1 MIARHQR
8 ECMQRFIERLVA
20 VCLTSAL
27 GQLALVPNAS
37 ADARSAGQGNPLD
50 SLPKLEPTPAPT
62 VTVDIQPQVQDP
74 AMQRLLA
81 SRIVPSRFQIAGVES
96 IPFELVAA
104 EFAPMTNRQVTV
116 AELLQA
122 ANKVTQ
128 IYQERGYPLSFAFV
142 PAQSFKDNVVVVN
155 VVEGYVSTVKIAGN
169 PGASEDRLRSI
180 AEQLKEDRPLSRDTF
195 DRITGILSLQPG
207 MRIKATVRPP
217 ENTDGASE
225 MTLDVSR
232 KPLTTSFAV
241 DTATSNLRG
250 IFSVTENG
258 LTPLGE
264 QITVSTI
271 APRGPSREEYV
282 GLNYVQPIRWQGM
295 LLQVTMSDYKGEPE
309 NQGLVAQQL
318 QARYQTKTQR
328 VSAALSYPLILKPSR
343 NLTLSGG
350 IYAVKNSARYTLDV
364 AAPAPSIEL
373 SSDIRALSLE
383 LVSSEVSDRS
393 STQWSLGVYQGFDSL
408 GARQINGNIDL
419 DFFRIKGSF
428 THSRQFDGGY
438 GIALSGMGQYSN
450 SILPLSEQVGFGAK
464 LYGLAYPVG
473 EIAGDKGW
481 GVSLEFNRAF
491 PYDGSYVKRIQP
503 YVLADAAKVYV
514 NAGRLTH
521 SEISSVGTGV
531 RFSDLRHYSL
541 DLSIA
546 QPVGEIPINAN
557 KRSPRLN
564 LAYSYQLD

>member
-1 MIARHQR
+1 
-8 ECMQRFIERLVA
+8 MQRFIERLVA

-27 GQLALVPNAS
+27 GQLALMPHVSA

-50 SLPKLEPTPAPT
+50 NLPKLDPSPAPT
-62 VTVDIQPQVQDP
+62 VTVDIQPQALDP
-74 AMQRLLA
+74 AMQRLLM
-81 SRIVPSRFQIAGVES
+81 SRIVPSRFKIAGVES

-104 EFAPMTNRQVTV
+104 EFSPLTNREVTV

-128 IYQERGYPLSFAFV
+128 IYQAKGYPLSFAFV
-142 PAQSFKDNVVVVN
+142 PAQSFKDNIVEIN
-155 VVEGYVSTVKIAGN
+155 VVEGYVSSVKIEGN
-169 PGASEDRLRSI
+169 PGASEERLRNI
-180 AEQLKEDRPLSRDTF
+180 AEQLKADRPLSRATF
-195 DRITGILSLQPG
+195 DRITSVLSLQPG

-232 KPLTTSFAV
+232 KPVTTSFAV
-241 DTATSNLRG
+241 DTATSSLRG

-264 QITVSTI
+264 QVTLSTI

-282 GLNYVQPIRWQGM
+282 GLNYIQPIRWQGM
-295 LLQVTMSDYKGEPE
+295 LLQVTLSDYKGEPE
-309 NQGLVAQQL
+309 NQALTAQQL
-318 QARYQTKTQR
+318 QSRYQTKTQR
-328 VSAALSYPLILKPSR
+328 VSANLSYPLILKPTRS
-343 NLTLSGG
+343 LTLSGG
-350 IYAVKNSARYTLDV
+350 IYAVKNSSRYTLDV
-364 AAPAPSIEL
+364 PAPAPSIEF

-383 LVSSEVSDRS
+383 LTSTEVSDRS
-393 STQWSLGVYQGFDSL
+393 STQWSLGVYQGFDSM
-408 GARQINGNIDL
+408 GARQVNGNIDL
-419 DFFRIKGSF
+419 DFLRIKGSF
-428 THSRQFDGGY
+428 TQSNQFANGY
-438 GIALSGMGQYSN
+438 GITVSGMGQYSSN
-450 SILPLSEQVGFGAK
+450 ILPLSEQVSFGAK

-481 GVSLEFNRAF
+481 GASLEFNKAF

-521 SEISSVGTGV
+521 SEIASVGTGV
-531 RFSDLRHYSL
+531 RFTDLRHYSL

-546 QPVGEIPINAN
+546 QPVGEIPINAS
-557 KRSPRLN
+557 KRAPRFN
-564 LAYSYQLD
+564 LGYSYQLD

>member
-1 MIARHQR
+1 
-8 ECMQRFIERLVA
+8 MQRFIERLVA

-27 GQLALVPNAS
+27 GQMALMPHAS

-50 SLPKLEPTPAPT
+50 NLPKLEPSPAPA
-62 VTVDIQPQVQDP
+62 VTVDIQPQALDP

-81 SRIVPSRFQIAGVES
+81 SRIVPSRFKIAGVES

-104 EFAPMTNRQVTV
+104 EFAPLTNREVTV

-128 IYQERGYPLSFAFV
+128 IYQAKGYPLSFAFV
-142 PAQSFKDNVVVVN
+142 PAQTFQDNIVEIN
-155 VVEGYVSTVKIAGN
+155 VVEGYVSTVKIEGN
-169 PGASEDRLRSI
+169 PGASEERLRNI

-195 DRITGILSLQPG
+195 DRITTILSLQPV
-207 MRIKATVRPP
+207 KPP

-232 KPLTTSFAV
+232 KPITTAFAV
-241 DTATSNLRG
+241 DTATSSLRG

-264 QITVSTI
+264 QVTVSAI

-282 GLNYVQPIRWQGM
+282 GVNYIQPIRYQGM
-295 LLQVTMSDYKGEPE
+295 LLQVTLSDYKGEPE
-309 NQGLVAQQL
+309 NQSLPAQQL
-318 QARYQTKTQR
+318 QSRYQTKTQR
-328 VSAALSYPLILKPSR
+328 VSASLSYPLILKPTRS
-343 NLTLSGG
+343 LTLSGG
-350 IYAVKNSARYTLDV
+350 IYAVKNSSRYSLNV
-364 AAPAPSIEL
+364 AAPAPTIEF

-383 LVSSEVSDRS
+383 LSSNEVSDRS
-393 STQWSLGVYQGFDSL
+393 SMQWSLGVYQGLDSL

-419 DFFRIKGSF
+419 DFLRVKGSF
-428 THSRQFDGGY
+428 TRTNTFDGGY
-438 GIALSGMGQYSN
+438 GIAVSGMGQYSSN
-450 SILPLSEQVGFGAK
+450 ILPLSEQVSFGAK

-491 PYDGSYVKRIQP
+491 PYDGNYVKRIQP
-503 YVLADAAKVYV
+503 YLMADAAKVYV
-514 NAGRLTH
+514 NAGRLSH
-521 SEISSVGTGV
+521 SEISSVGAGV

-546 QPVGEIPINAN
+546 QPVGEIPINAS
-557 KRSPRLN
+557 KRAPRLN
-564 LAYSYQLD
+564 LGYSYQLD

>member
-1 MIARHQR
+1 
-8 ECMQRFIERLVA
+8 MQRFIERLVA

-27 GQLALVPNAS
+27 GQMALMPHAS

-50 SLPKLEPTPAPT
+50 SLPKLEPSPAPA
-62 VTVDIQPQVQDP
+62 VTVDIQPQALDP

-81 SRIVPSRFQIAGVES
+81 SRIVPSRFKIAGVES

-104 EFAPMTNRQVTV
+104 EFAPLTNREVTV

-128 IYQERGYPLSFAFV
+128 IYQAKGYPLSFAFV
-142 PAQSFKDNVVVVN
+142 PAQTFQDNIVEIN
-155 VVEGYVSTVKIAGN
+155 VVEGYVSTVKIEGN
-169 PGASEDRLRSI
+169 PGASEERLRSI
-180 AEQLKEDRPLSRDTF
+180 AEQLKEDRPLSRNTF
-195 DRITGILSLQPG
+195 DRITTILSLQPG
-207 MRIKATVRPP
+207 MRIKATVKPP

-232 KPLTTSFAV
+232 KPITTAFAV
-241 DTATSNLRG
+241 DTATSSLRG

-264 QITVSTI
+264 QVTVSAI

-282 GLNYVQPIRWQGM
+282 GVNYIQPIRYQGM
-295 LLQVTMSDYKGEPE
+295 LLQVTLSDYKGEPE
-309 NQGLVAQQL
+309 NQLLPAQQL
-318 QARYQTKTQR
+318 QSRYQTKTQR
-328 VSAALSYPLILKPSR
+328 VSASLSYPLILKPTRS
-343 NLTLSGG
+343 LTLSGG
-350 IYAVKNSARYTLDV
+350 IYAVKNSSRYSLNV
-364 AAPAPSIEL
+364 AAPAPTIEF

-383 LVSSEVSDRS
+383 LSSNEVSDRS
-393 STQWSLGVYQGFDSL
+393 SMQWSLGAYQGLDSL

-419 DFFRIKGSF
+419 DFLRVKGSF
-428 THSRQFDGGY
+428 TRTNTFDGGY
-438 GIALSGMGQYSN
+438 GITVSGMGQYSSN
-450 SILPLSEQVGFGAK
+450 ILPLSEQISFGAK

-491 PYDGSYVKRIQP
+491 PYDGNYVKRIQP
-503 YVLADAAKVYV
+503 YLMADAAKVYV
-514 NAGRLTH
+514 NAGRLSH
-521 SEISSVGTGV
+521 SEISSVGAGV

-546 QPVGEIPINAN
+546 QPVGEIPINAS
-557 KRSPRLN
+557 KRAPRLN
-564 LAYSYQLD
+564 LGYSYQLD

>member
-1 MIARHQR
+1 
-8 ECMQRFIERLVA
+8 MQRFIERLVA

-27 GQLALVPNAS
+27 GQMALMPHAS

-50 SLPKLEPTPAPT
+50 NLPKLEPSPAPA
-62 VTVDIQPQVQDP
+62 VTVDIQPQALDP

-81 SRIVPSRFQIAGVES
+81 SRIVPSRFKIAGVES

-104 EFAPMTNRQVTV
+104 EFAPLTNREVTV

-128 IYQERGYPLSFAFV
+128 IYQAKGYPLSFAFV
-142 PAQSFKDNVVVVN
+142 PAQTFQDNIVEIN
-155 VVEGYVSTVKIAGN
+155 VVEGYVSTVKIEGN
-169 PGASEDRLRSI
+169 PGASEERLRNI

-195 DRITGILSLQPG
+195 DRITTILSLQPG
-207 MRIKATVRPP
+207 MRIKATVKPP

-232 KPLTTSFAV
+232 KPITTAFAV
-241 DTATSNLRG
+241 DTATSSLRG

-264 QITVSTI
+264 QVTVSAI

-282 GLNYVQPIRWQGM
+282 GVNYIQPIRYQGM
-295 LLQVTMSDYKGEPE
+295 LLQVTLSDYKGEPE
-309 NQGLVAQQL
+309 NQSLPAQQL
-318 QARYQTKTQR
+318 QSRYQTKTQR
-328 VSAALSYPLILKPSR
+328 VSASLSYPLILKPTRS
-343 NLTLSGG
+343 LTLSGG
-350 IYAVKNSARYTLDV
+350 IYAGKNSSRYSLNV
-364 AAPAPSIEL
+364 AAPAPTIEF

-383 LVSSEVSDRS
+383 LSSNEVSDRS
-393 STQWSLGVYQGFDSL
+393 SMQWSLGVYQGLDSL

-419 DFFRIKGSF
+419 DFLRVKGSF
-428 THSRQFDGGY
+428 TRTNTFDGGY
-438 GIALSGMGQYSN
+438 GIAVSGMGQYSSN
-450 SILPLSEQVGFGAK
+450 ILPLSEQVSFGAK

-491 PYDGSYVKRIQP
+491 PYDGNYVKRIQP
-503 YVLADAAKVYV
+503 YLMADAAKVYV
-514 NAGRLTH
+514 NAGRLSH
-521 SEISSVGTGV
+521 SEISSVGAGV

-546 QPVGEIPINAN
+546 QPVGEIPINAS
-557 KRSPRLN
+557 KRAPRLN
-564 LAYSYQLD
+564 LGYSYQLD

>member
-1 MIARHQR
+1 
-8 ECMQRFIERLVA
+8 MQRFIERLVA

-27 GQLALVPNAS
+27 GQMALMPHAS

-50 SLPKLEPTPAPT
+50 NLPKLEPSPAPA
-62 VTVDIQPQVQDP
+62 VTVDIQPQALDP

-81 SRIVPSRFQIAGVES
+81 SRIVPSRFKIAGVES

-104 EFAPMTNRQVTV
+104 EFAPLTNREVTV

-128 IYQERGYPLSFAFV
+128 IYQAKGYPLSFAFV
-142 PAQSFKDNVVVVN
+142 PAQTFKDNIVEIN
-155 VVEGYVSTVKIAGN
+155 VVEGYVSAVKIQGN
-169 PGASEDRLRSI
+169 PGASEERLRNI

-195 DRITGILSLQPG
+195 DRITTILSLQPG
-207 MRIKATVRPP
+207 MRIKATVKPP

-225 MTLDVSR
+225 MTLEVSR
-232 KPLTTSFAV
+232 KPITTAFAV
-241 DTATSNLRG
+241 DTATSSLRG

-264 QITVSTI
+264 QVTVSTI

-282 GLNYVQPIRWQGM
+282 GVNYIQPIRYQGM
-295 LLQVTMSDYKGEPE
+295 LLQVTLSDYKGEPE
-309 NQGLVAQQL
+309 NQSLPAQQL
-318 QARYQTKTQR
+318 QSRYQTKTQR
-328 VSAALSYPLILKPSR
+328 VSASLSYPLILKPTHS
-343 NLTLSGG
+343 LTLSGG
-350 IYAVKNSARYTLDV
+350 IYAVKNSSRYSLNV
-364 AAPAPSIEL
+364 AAPAPTIEF

-383 LVSSEVSDRS
+383 LSSTEVSDRS
-393 STQWSLGVYQGFDSL
+393 SMQWSLGVYQGLDSL

-419 DFFRIKGSF
+419 DFLRVKGSF
-428 THSRQFDGGY
+428 TRTNTFDGGY
-438 GIALSGMGQYSN
+438 GITVSGMGQYSSN
-450 SILPLSEQVGFGAK
+450 ILPLSEQISFGAK

-491 PYDGSYVKRIQP
+491 PYDGNYVKRIQP
-503 YVLADAAKVYV
+503 YLMADAAKVYV
-514 NAGRLTH
+514 NAGRLSH
-521 SEISSVGTGV
+521 SEIASVGAGV
-531 RFSDLRHYSL
+531 RFTDQRHYSL

-546 QPVGEIPINAN
+546 QPVGEIPINAS

-564 LAYSYQLD
+564 LGYSYQLD